1 MFFIKEYKA
10 KNIKEPDIL
19 KNRKRVLSSKN
30 LNLLYLL
37 NKRFSWMKKFIKGKK
52 IVIEL
57 GSGNGCLKRIVN
69 KKILCLQI
77 LLNIL
82 GLTKK

>member
-37 NKRFSWMKKFIKGKK
+37 NKRFSWMKKFIKEKK
-52 IVIEL
+52 LLLSWGQVTAA
-57 GSGNGCLKRIVN
+57 LKE
-69 KKILCLQI
+69 
-77 LLNIL
+77 
-82 GLTKK
+82 

>member
-52 IVIEL
+52 LLLSWGQVTAA
-57 GSGNGCLKRIVN
+57 LKE
-69 KKILCLQI
+69 
-77 LLNIL
+77 
-82 GLTKK
+82 